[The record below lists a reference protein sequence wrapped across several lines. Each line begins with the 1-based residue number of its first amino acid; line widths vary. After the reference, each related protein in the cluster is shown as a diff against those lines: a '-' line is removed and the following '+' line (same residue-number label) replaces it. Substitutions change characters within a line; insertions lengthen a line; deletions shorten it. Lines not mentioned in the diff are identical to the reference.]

1 MKSETGTGEA
11 GTALLANHQSP
22 DDFVRDTDGNKTGGL
37 PGTQVFMRD
46 NWADTGERSSAQIR
60 VRTTVGALPTF
71 VVALIS
77 VLLVALASSTGA
89 IASTGAKLGRTIVVV
104 PVKGNGRVLVRLPR
118 MRRYVLLR
126 GRRVIPVDSAIDTTH
141 GAVDLISA
149 GAPGVGLQKG
159 VFNGGAFVVSQPRT
173 GQTNLNLIGGLRP
186 TACLRPAPGAGR
198 SAAAAPVQV
207 LRTLHG
213 HAHGRF
219 RTTGRYAAGTIRGTE
234 WTTTDTCAGT
244 MISDQKSTVVTS
256 ATQAHLSL
264 PPLSPGE
271 SVQYRCAPNGQPPV
285 SKRYCVAILS
295 AFSSATSNG
304 VTTRFANYA
313 TGLSTRSPDETN
325 QLCVTPPTGGQT
337 CTSYPLTPPDS
348 LGDRFSIVS
357 CAPNQGPGTY
367 SISWRLGGVQLG
379 APMSYRAPRLPTTPG
394 PCAAWLGQPTIGPR
408 VVGLDADI
416 KRVNEYALPTAGT
429 VVWMYTYL
437 GPTGTPGAEQVQG
450 VVYDDVGGMPGALV
464 GTTVAVTITPKS
476 AQTWYQLPFPQQ
488 LQLQPGNYWI
498 GLLTGGTSAVAG
510 STFSA
515 VPQSAPANAN
525 VFSAG
530 PSNPFGPITR
540 VGDTLLS
547 QYLFYVNGG

>member
-1 MKSETGTGEA
+1 MKPEPRKQVAE
-11 GTALLANHQSP
+11 LFANQQSP
-22 DDFVRDTDGNKTGGL
+22 DHFVRDADGNETGGL
-37 PGTQVFMRD
+37 LGTQVFMRD
-46 NWADTGERSSAQIR
+46 NLVVRVIGERSCAQVR
-60 VRTTVGALPTF
+60 VRTTVGALPAF
-71 VVALIS
+71 AVALIS
-77 VLLVALASSTGA
+77 ALLVALASSTGA

-104 PVKGNGRVLVRLPR
+104 PVKGKGRVLVRLPR
-118 MRRYVLLR
+118 MTRYVVLR
-126 GRRVIPVDSAIDTTH
+126 SRRVIPVGSAIDTTH
-141 GAVDLISA
+141 GAVDLSSA
-149 GAPGVGLQKG
+149 GGPGVGLQKG
-159 VFNGGAFVVSQPRT
+159 VFNGGAFVVAQPRT
-173 GQTNLNLIGGLRP
+173 GQTNLDLIGGLRP
-186 TACLRPAPGAGR
+186 TACLRPAAGTDG
-198 SAAAAPVQV
+198 SAAAAPSQV

-213 HAHGRF
+213 HAHGKF
-219 RTTGRYAAGTIRGTE
+219 RTRGRFAAATIRGTE

-256 ATQAHLSL
+256 ATQAHLTL

-285 SKRYCVAILS
+285 SERYCVAVLS
-295 AFSSATSNG
+295 AFSSVTSNG

-313 TGLSTRSPDETN
+313 TGLSTRGPDETN
-325 QLCVTPPTGGQT
+325 QLCVTPPTGVQT
-337 CTSYPLTPPDS
+337 CTPYQLTPPDS
-348 LGDRFSIVS
+348 LGNRFSIVT
-357 CAPNQGPGTY
+357 CAPSQGPGKY

-379 APMSYRAPRLPTTPG
+379 APMIYTAPRLPTSASQ
-394 PCAAWLGQPTIGPR
+394 CAAWLGQPLIGPR
-408 VVGLDADI
+408 VVGLDANV
-416 KRVNEYALPTAGT
+416 KRVNEYTLPAAGT
-429 VVWMYTYL
+429 VVWMYSYL

-450 VVYDDVGGMPGALV
+450 VVYDDAGGTPGALV

-488 LQLQPGNYWI
+488 LHLQPGNYWI

-510 STFSA
+510 STFST
-515 VPQSAPANAN
+515 VPQSAPANDN